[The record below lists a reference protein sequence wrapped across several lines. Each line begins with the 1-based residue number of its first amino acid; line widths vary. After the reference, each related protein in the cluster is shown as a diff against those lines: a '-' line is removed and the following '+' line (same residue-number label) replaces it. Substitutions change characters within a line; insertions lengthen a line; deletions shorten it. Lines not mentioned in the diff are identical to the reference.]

1 MRQHCSPRQGGV
13 RRAAGGTENLRT
25 YMTRCHSATT
35 RYCERSP
42 TAHVRR
48 RELTYWKAYSKVRV
62 SLGGKGRM
70 QPGRRKHQS
79 ATIIVDRRVRAAG
92 PGASHRQS
100 RRVSEHFRRESR
112 SDVQQTSR
120 APKPP
125 SKTAST
131 TEGRAAAE
139 RNGARTCRSIR
150 HTRHTRHQSRRAAG
164 SSKKQ
169 AACSDAS
176 SPRQEPALPARCIL
190 RRKVRSYWLIAA
202 QVKC

>member
-1 MRQHCSPRQGGV
+1 MH
-13 RRAAGGTENLRT
+13 AAAC
-25 YMTRCHSATT
+25 M
-35 RYCERSP
+35 P
-42 TAHVRR
+42 
-48 RELTYWKAYSKVRV
+48 KVRV

-92 PGASHRQS
+92 LGASHRQS

-176 SPRQEPALPARCIL
+176 SARQEPALPARCIL

-202 QVKC
+202 QVKCLLQPQIRDTYTSR